1 MKKQLLLLGVTVLLF
16 ACSSPLDMKFNGET
30 SEEVIE
36 TLKGEIDSIQL
47 SNLTN
52 AITRIKLN
60 ENKNLEDMSFSEILE
75 DGNKWQAEQNKLEAE
90 RKAITEEAARV
101 EIEKRSKN
109 ARLRISNISLKLKNT
124 DRGQYP
130 IIDQINKLESEYLN
144 LKAAATQNDFKT
156 EFYRLEGHL
165 GKEYLNKNEVYEAY
179 INYLEKKINDDE
191 VLKLERFKDD
201 DILKYFSIPR
211 VKSIV
216 KD

>member
-36 TLKGEIDSIQL
+36 TLKDEIDSIQL

-90 RKAITEEAARV
+90 RKAITEEAAKV

-124 DRGQYP
+124 DSGQYP

>member
-1 MKKQLLLLGVTVLLF
+1 
-16 ACSSPLDMKFNGET
+16 
-30 SEEVIE
+30 
-36 TLKGEIDSIQL
+36 
-47 SNLTN
+47 
-52 AITRIKLN
+52 
-60 ENKNLEDMSFSEILE
+60 
-75 DGNKWQAEQNKLEAE
+75 
-90 RKAITEEAARV
+90 
-101 EIEKRSKN
+101 
-109 ARLRISNISLKLKNT
+109 LRISNIRLKLKNT
-124 DRGQYP
+124 DSGQYP

>member
-36 TLKGEIDSIQL
+36 TLKDEIDSIQL

-101 EIEKRSKN
+101 EIEKRPKN

-124 DRGQYP
+124 DSGQYP
-130 IIDQINKLESEYLN
+130 IIDQMNKLESEYLN

>member
-101 EIEKRSKN
+101 EIEKRPKI

-124 DRGQYP
+124 DSGQYP

-165 GKEYLNKNEVYEAY
+165 GKEYLNKNEVY
-179 INYLEKKINDDE
+179 
-191 VLKLERFKDD
+191 
-201 DILKYFSIPR
+201 
-211 VKSIV
+211 
-216 KD
+216 

>member
-101 EIEKRSKN
+101 EIEKRPKN

-124 DRGQYP
+124 DSGQYP

>member
-1 MKKQLLLLGVTVLLF
+1 M
-16 ACSSPLDMKFNGET
+16 
-30 SEEVIE
+30 
-36 TLKGEIDSIQL
+36 
-47 SNLTN
+47 
-52 AITRIKLN
+52 
-60 ENKNLEDMSFSEILE
+60 
-75 DGNKWQAEQNKLEAE
+75 
-90 RKAITEEAARV
+90 
-101 EIEKRSKN
+101 
-109 ARLRISNISLKLKNT
+109 
-124 DRGQYP
+124 
-130 IIDQINKLESEYLN
+130 NKLESEYLN

>member
-101 EIEKRSKN
+101 EIEKRPKN

-124 DRGQYP
+124 DSGQYP
-130 IIDQINKLESEYLN
+130 IIDQMNKLESEYLN

>member
-101 EIEKRSKN
+101 EIEKGSKN

-124 DRGQYP
+124 DSGQYP

>member
-60 ENKNLEDMSFSEILE
+60 ENKNLEDMSYSEILE

-101 EIEKRSKN
+101 EIEKRPKN

-124 DRGQYP
+124 DSGQYP

-179 INYLEKKINDDE
+179 INYLEKKINDNE